1 MRENMLSSIIP
12 ILPEIKKALF
22 ETLYMVS
29 ITVFLGVLL
38 GLFVGTLLYISRE
51 GSFAENKWVNSILN
65 SLVSFIRS
73 FPFLILAIAV
83 VPISRF
89 IVGSS
94 IGTSAA
100 IVPLTISCVPYFA
113 RFVES
118 ALLEVNRG
126 VIEAAQSMGAT
137 RYQIVT
143 KVLFS
148 EARSNIVNAITIVT
162 ISYFSY
168 STIVGI
174 VGGGG
179 IGDFAIRYGFYRFET
194 EILIFTVAII
204 IVIVQAL
211 QIIGNYFV
219 RILDKRI

>member
-1 MRENMLSSIIP
+1 MLSSIIP

-65 SLVSFIRS
+65 SVVSFIRS

>member
-65 SLVSFIRS
+65 SIVSFIRS

>member
-1 MRENMLSSIIP
+1 MLESIIP
-12 ILPEIKKALF
+12 VLPEIQKALF
-22 ETLYMVS
+22 ETFYMVS
-29 ITVFLGVLL
+29 VTVVLGVLL
-38 GLFVGTLLYISRE
+38 GSGVGTLLYITRE
-51 GSFAENKWVNSILN
+51 GSFAQNKWVNSILN
-65 SLVSFIRS
+65 SVVSFIRS
-73 FPFLILAIAV
+73 FPFLILAICV
-83 VPISRF
+83 VPLSRL
-89 IVGSS
+89 IVGTS

-100 IVPLTISCVPYFA
+100 IVPLTISCIPYFA

-126 VIEAAQSMGAT
+126 VIEAAQAMGAT
-137 RYQIVT
+137 KFQIVT

-148 EARSNIVNAITIVT
+148 EARSNLVNAITIVT

-194 EILIFTVAII
+194 DILIFTVAII
-204 IVIVQAL
+204 ILIVQAV
-211 QIIGNYFV
+211 QFIGNFFV
-219 RILDKRI
+219 RVLDKRI

>member
-1 MRENMLSSIIP
+1 MLDSILP
-12 ILPEIKKALF
+12 VLPEIQKALL

-29 ITVFLGVLL
+29 VTVILGVII
-38 GLFVGTLLYISRE
+38 GSIVGTLLYITRE
-51 GSFAENKWVNSILN
+51 GSFAENKWINSILN
-65 SLVSFIRS
+65 SVVSFIRS
-73 FPFLILAIAV
+73 FPFLILAITV
-83 VPISRF
+83 VPLSRL
-89 IVGSS
+89 IVGTS

-100 IVPLTISCVPYFA
+100 IVPLTISCIPYFA
-113 RFVES
+113 RFLES

-126 VIEAAQSMGAT
+126 VIEAAQAMGAT
-137 RYQIVT
+137 KFQIVT

-148 EARSNIVNAITIVT
+148 EAQSNIVNAITIVT

-194 EILIFTVAII
+194 DILIFTVAII
-204 IVIVQAL
+204 IVIVQL
-211 QIIGNYFV
+211 VQFIGNFFV
-219 RILDKRI
+219 KILDKRI

>member
-1 MRENMLSSIIP
+1 MLDSIIP
-12 ILPEIKKALF
+12 ILPEIQKALF

-29 ITVFLGVLL
+29 ITVFLGVLF
-38 GLFVGTLLYISRE
+38 GLMVGTLLYISRE
-51 GSFAENKWVNSILN
+51 GSFAQNKWVNSILN

-137 RYQIVT
+137 KYQIVT

-148 EARSNIVNAITIVT
+148 EARSNIVNAIIIVT

-204 IVIVQAL
+204 IVIVQAI
-211 QIIGNYFV
+211 QIIGNFFV
-219 RILDKRI
+219 RVLDKRI

>member
-1 MRENMLSSIIP
+1 MLDSIIP
-12 ILPEIKKALF
+12 VLPEIQKALF
-22 ETLYMVS
+22 ETFYMVS
-29 ITVFLGVLL
+29 VTVILGVIL
-38 GLFVGTLLYISRE
+38 GSVVGTSLYVTRD
-51 GSFAENKWVNSILN
+51 GSFAQNKWANSILN
-65 SLVSFIRS
+65 SVVSFIRS
-73 FPFLILAIAV
+73 FPFLILAICV
-83 VPISRF
+83 VPLSRL
-89 IVGSS
+89 IVGTS

-100 IVPLTISCVPYFA
+100 IVPLTISCIPYFA

-126 VIEAAQSMGAT
+126 VIEAAQAMGAT
-137 RYQIVT
+137 KYQIVT

-148 EARSNIVNAITIVT
+148 EARSSIVNAITIVT

-194 EILIFTVAII
+194 DILIFTVAII
-204 IVIVQAL
+204 IVIVQAI
-211 QIIGNYFV
+211 QFIGNFFV
-219 RILDKRI
+219 KVLDKRI

>member
-65 SLVSFIRS
+65 SVVSFIRS

>member
-1 MRENMLSSIIP
+1 MLDSILP
-12 ILPEIKKALF
+12 VLPEIQKALL
-22 ETLYMVS
+22 ETFYMVS

-38 GLFVGTLLYISRE
+38 GLGVGTLLYISRE
-51 GSFAENKWVNSILN
+51 GSFAQNKWVNSILN
-65 SLVSFIRS
+65 SVVSFIRS

-126 VIEAAQSMGAT
+126 VIEAAQAMGAT
-137 RYQIVT
+137 KYQIVT

-204 IVIVQAL
+204 IIIVQAL
-211 QIIGNYFV
+211 QIIGNFFV
-219 RILDKRI
+219 RVLDKRI

>member
-1 MRENMLSSIIP
+1 MLNSIIP
-12 ILPEIKKALF
+12 VLPEIQKALF

-29 ITVFLGVLL
+29 TTVLFGVIF
-38 GLFVGTLLYISRE
+38 GSIVGTLLYITTD
-51 GSFAENKWVNSILN
+51 GSFAQNKLANSILN
-65 SLVSFIRS
+65 SIVSFIRS
-73 FPFLILAIAV
+73 FPFLILAICV
-83 VPISRF
+83 VPLSRF
-89 IVGSS
+89 IVGTS

-100 IVPLTISCVPYFA
+100 IVPLTISCIPYFA
-113 RFVES
+113 RFIES

-126 VIEAAQSMGAT
+126 VIEAAQAMGAT
-137 RYQIVT
+137 KFQIVT

-148 EARSNIVNAITIVT
+148 EARSNIASAITIVT

-194 EILIFTVAII
+194 DILIFTVAII
-204 IVIVQAL
+204 IIIVQ
-211 QIIGNYFV
+211 IIQFTGNFFV
-219 RILDKRI
+219 KFLDKRI

>member
-1 MRENMLSSIIP
+1 MLDSIIP
-12 ILPEIKKALF
+12 ILPEIQKALF

-29 ITVFLGVLL
+29 ITVFLGVLF
-38 GLFVGTLLYISRE
+38 GLMVGTLLYISRE
-51 GSFAENKWVNSILN
+51 GSFAQNKWVNSILN
-65 SLVSFIRS
+65 SVVSFIRS

-137 RYQIVT
+137 KYQIVT

-204 IVIVQAL
+204 IVIVQAI
-211 QIIGNYFV
+211 QIIGNFFV
-219 RILDKRI
+219 RVLDKRI

>member
-1 MRENMLSSIIP
+1 MLDSIIP
-12 ILPEIKKALF
+12 ILPEIQKALF
-22 ETLYMVS
+22 KTLYMVS
-29 ITVFLGVLL
+29 ITVFLGVLF
-38 GLFVGTLLYISRE
+38 GLIVGTLLYISRE
-51 GSFAENKWVNSILN
+51 GSFAQNKWVNSILN
-65 SLVSFIRS
+65 SVVSFIRS

-137 RYQIVT
+137 KYQIVT

-204 IVIVQAL
+204 IVIVQAI
-211 QIIGNYFV
+211 QIIGNFFV
-219 RILDKRI
+219 RVLDKRI

>member
-1 MRENMLSSIIP
+1 MIFIKKKQVLNMLDSIIP
-12 ILPEIKKALF
+12 ILPEIQKALF

-29 ITVFLGVLL
+29 VTVILGVFLGSI
-38 GLFVGTLLYISRE
+38 VGTLLYITRD
-51 GSFAENKWVNSILN
+51 GSFAENKFFNSILN
-65 SLVSFIRS
+65 SVVSFIRS
-73 FPFLILAIAV
+73 FPFFILAICV

-100 IVPLTISCVPYFA
+100 IVPLTISCIPYFS

-118 ALLEVNRG
+118 SLLEVNRG
-126 VIEAAQSMGAT
+126 VIEAAQAMGAT
-137 RYQIVT
+137 KFQIIT

-148 EARSNIVNAITIVT
+148 EARANLVNAITIVT

-194 EILIFTVAII
+194 DILIFTVAII
-204 IVIVQAL
+204 IVIVQVI
-211 QIIGNYFV
+211 QFTGNF
-219 RILDKRI
+219 

>member
-1 MRENMLSSIIP
+1 MLDSIIP
-12 ILPEIKKALF
+12 ILPEIQKALF

-29 ITVFLGVLL
+29 ITVFLGVLF
-38 GLFVGTLLYISRE
+38 GLIVGTLLYISRE
-51 GSFAENKWVNSILN
+51 GSFAQNKWVNSILN
-65 SLVSFIRS
+65 SVVSFIRS

-137 RYQIVT
+137 KYQIVT

-204 IVIVQAL
+204 IVIVQAI
-211 QIIGNYFV
+211 QIIGNFFV
-219 RILDKRI
+219 RVLDKRI

>member
-1 MRENMLSSIIP
+1 MLSSIIP

>member
-1 MRENMLSSIIP
+1 MLNSIIP
-12 ILPEIKKALF
+12 VLPEIQKALF
-22 ETLYMVS
+22 ETFYMVS
-29 ITVFLGVLL
+29 VTVILGVLL
-38 GLFVGTLLYISRE
+38 GSIVGTLLYITRE
-51 GSFAENKWVNSILN
+51 GSFAQNKWANSILN
-65 SLVSFIRS
+65 SVVSFIRS
-73 FPFLILAIAV
+73 FPFLILAICV
-83 VPISRF
+83 VPLSRL
-89 IVGSS
+89 IVGTS

-100 IVPLTISCVPYFA
+100 IVPLTISCIPYFA

-126 VIEAAQSMGAT
+126 VIEAAQAMGAT
-137 RYQIVT
+137 KFQIVT

-194 EILIFTVAII
+194 DILIFTVAII
-204 IVIVQAL
+204 IIIVQAIQFL
-211 QIIGNYFV
+211 GNFFV
-219 RILDKRI
+219 KVLDKRI

>member
-1 MRENMLSSIIP
+1 VRENMLSSIIP

-65 SLVSFIRS
+65 SVVSFIRS

>member
-1 MRENMLSSIIP
+1 MFDLIVP

-29 ITVFLGVLL
+29 ITVFIGVLF
-38 GLFVGTLLYISRE
+38 GLIVGTLLYISRE
-51 GSFAENKWVNSILN
+51 GSFAQNKWVNSILN
-65 SLVSFIRS
+65 SVVSFIRS

-137 RYQIVT
+137 KYQIVT

-168 STIVGI
+168 STIAGI

-194 EILIFTVAII
+194 EILIFTIAII
-204 IVIVQAL
+204 IVIVQVI
-211 QIIGNYFV
+211 QITGNFFV
-219 RILDKRI
+219 RVLDKRI

>member
-1 MRENMLSSIIP
+1 MLDSIIP
-12 ILPEIKKALF
+12 ILPEIQKALF
-22 ETLYMVS
+22 ETFYMVS
-29 ITVFLGVLL
+29 ITVFLGVLF
-38 GLFVGTLLYISRE
+38 GLVVGTLLYISRE
-51 GSFAENKWVNSILN
+51 GSFAQNKWLNIILN
-65 SLVSFIRS
+65 TVVSFIRS

-83 VPISRF
+83 VPVSRF

-94 IGTSAA
+94 IGTNAA

-118 ALLEVNRG
+118 SLLEVNRG

-137 RYQIVT
+137 KYQIVT

-204 IVIVQAL
+204 IVIVQAI
-211 QIIGNYFV
+211 QIIGNFFV
-219 RILDKRI
+219 RVLDKRI